1 MIQGN
6 RIQDTERFR
15 ITCGRSIISFTTA
28 KGQGHSTL
36 KGSERVIRL
45 EGHYILLTQ
54 WRDSSEADEVPI
66 SLLTAPVG
74 ADHDCMEQQRTE
86 EEDAG

>member
-6 RIQDTERFR
+6 RKGSESHVEGQ
-15 ITCGRSIISFTTA
+15 SSALQQPKVKVTA
-28 KGQGHSTL
+28 TL
-36 KGSERVIRL
+36 KGSQRVTRL

-74 ADHDCMEQQRTE
+74 ADHDCTEQQRTE